1 MKRIFVFAA
10 ITFCAH
16 AAKGQSTSDILKQQA
31 GQGVKEGAKTVT
43 ENAGDKVTGRLLNE
57 LFGKKKKKNNDN
69 TEGSASPD
77 KSISVK
83 DTTGTGSNA
92 GASGGGVSLQTYSKF
107 DFIPGDKILAFDD
120 YSKDAIGDFPA
131 SWNTN
136 STGEVVTSSARPGH
150 WLMLAKPGKFIPG
163 YFKSIPDNFT
173 MEFDLSCNK
182 DYNYYSPPLI
192 VYFLTGSNSDK
203 DIFDNWFLAVGKRDG
218 VKFSIQPTGGVKTG
232 YATIENFEDGK
243 SIMKNQVPIT
253 QFNNREGRGDQYVHI
268 SIWRQKQR
276 IRVYLNE
283 DKVYDIPRAFAET
296 GKPYSTLFFEIFGGF
311 KNQDRYLLNN
321 IKFATGAPDTR
332 NKLMTEGKFS
342 TTGILFDVNSAA
354 IKPQSFGVLK
364 DIASVLQDN
373 SSVRVKI
380 VGYTD
385 SDGDAAA
392 NMTLSKKRAGSVKD
406 VLIKNFAIDASRLET
421 DGKGATQPV
430 ASNSTSE
437 GKAQNR
443 RVEFIKQ

>member
-1 MKRIFVFAA
+1 M
-10 ITFCAH
+10 
-16 AAKGQSTSDILKQQA
+16 
-31 GQGVKEGAKTVT
+31 
-43 ENAGDKVTGRLLNE
+43 
-57 LFGKKKKKNNDN
+57 
-69 TEGSASPD
+69 
-77 KSISVK
+77 
-83 DTTGTGSNA
+83 
-92 GASGGGVSLQTYSKF
+92 
-107 DFIPGDKILAFDD
+107 
-120 YSKDAIGDFPA
+120 
-131 SWNTN
+131 
-136 STGEVVTSSARPGH
+136 
-150 WLMLAKPGKFIPG
+150 
-163 YFKSIPDNFT
+163 
-173 MEFDLSCNK
+173 
-182 DYNYYSPPLI
+182 
-192 VYFLTGSNSDK
+192 
-203 DIFDNWFLAVGKRDG
+203 
-218 VKFSIQPTGGVKTG
+218 
-232 YATIENFEDGK
+232 
-243 SIMKNQVPIT
+243 
-253 QFNNREGRGDQYVHI
+253 
-268 SIWRQKQR
+268 
-276 IRVYLNE
+276 YLNE

-380 VGYTD
+380 VGFTD

-406 VLIKNFAIDASRLET
+406 ALIKNFAIDASRLET